1 MFPQIFL
8 NESTKKSTQ
17 SRPAST
23 MALVAIT
30 GMTALSEGVWHAHD
44 MGGETDMGWDTSVIL
59 NVNILKIENP
69 ER

>member
-1 MFPQIFL
+1 
-8 NESTKKSTQ
+8 
-17 SRPAST
+17 

-44 MGGETDMGWDTSVIL
+44 MGGETDMGGDTSVIL
-59 NVNILKIENP
+59 NVNILKIEKP

>member
-30 GMTALSEGVWHAHD
+30 GMTALSEESGMFTRWVGKQTWVGIHQ
-44 MGGETDMGWDTSVIL
+44 SL